1 MQELNI
7 HRLQT
12 QVNIEQDE
20 RDYHLPIAS
29 ATTLGGIK
37 VGDNLTIETD
47 GTLNAEATEYEL
59 PVATAS
65 TLGGIKVGSGM
76 NISSGVLN
84 PNVDTIL
91 SIASANP
98 VTNATIT
105 ATVNTINGNITGLGS
120 RVGILETS
128 NGNILNSISGIEG
141 NITSLD
147 DATDTLSS
155 DLSDLSTEVSGY
167 SASISQNTNDIS
179 ALSSRVLT
187 AEGKITALETTAT
200 ALTLLVDD
208 ETTYSYLLP
217 VSTWTDGSIVLE
229 RRGKVG
235 TLYINLEGDLTIAA
249 GNSSII
255 FNFTDLNLFTPAS
268 NVLMSDDGT
277 LIGKV
282 DDQTSNLTFENIT
295 SQSIHINKVQGSI
308 PLVFF

>member
-29 ATTLGGIK
+29 ETTLGGIK
-37 VGDNLTIETD
+37 VGSNLTIETD
-47 GTLNAEATEYEL
+47 GTLNAEATEYHL
-59 PVATAS
+59 PTASVS
-65 TLGGIKVGSGM
+65 TLGGVKVGT
-76 NISSGVLN
+76 NLQITDGVLTAK
-84 PNVDTIL
+84 VDSVL
-91 SIASANP
+91 STVSNNP
-98 VTNATIT
+98 VQNSTIST
-105 ATVNTINGNITGLGS
+105 TVNTINSDITALGS

-128 NGNILNSISGIEG
+128 TSDITGAISSIEGSIS
-141 NITSLD
+141 SLD
-147 DATDTLSS
+147 DATDILSS

-167 SASISQNTNDIS
+167 SASISQNTDDIS

-187 AEGKITALETTAT
+187 AEGKITTLETTAT
-200 ALTLLVDD
+200 ALTTLVDD

-235 TLYINLEGDLTIAA
+235 TLYINLEGDLTIAS

-268 NVLMSDDGT
+268 NVLMSDNGA

>member
-37 VGDNLTIETD
+37 VGNNLTIESD
-47 GTLNAEATEYEL
+47 GTLNAESAEYDL
-59 PVATAS
+59 PIASSS
-65 TLGGIKVGSGM
+65 TLGGIKVGAGLQI
-76 NISSGVLN
+76 NNGVLA
-84 PNVDTIL
+84 PVVDTIF
-91 SIASANP
+91 SNVSSNP
-98 VTNATIT
+98 VTNATISN
-105 ATVNTINGNITGLGS
+105 AINTINSDITALDS

-128 NGNILNSISGIEG
+128 NTDILNSISGIEG

-147 DATDTLSS
+147 DATGTLSS

-200 ALTLLVDD
+200 ALTVLVDD

-235 TLYINLEGDLTIAA
+235 TLYINLEGDLTIAS

-255 FNFTDLNLFTPAS
+255 FTFTDLNLFTPAS